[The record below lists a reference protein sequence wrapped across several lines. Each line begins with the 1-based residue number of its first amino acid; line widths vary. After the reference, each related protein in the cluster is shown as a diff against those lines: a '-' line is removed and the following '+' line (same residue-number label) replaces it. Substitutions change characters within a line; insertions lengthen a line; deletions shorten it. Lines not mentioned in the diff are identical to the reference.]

1 VVEVG
6 LGSRLSVALGAGAGA
21 VAIDPDGVG
30 AGVSDPVHAAVARV
44 VSTTSAA
51 ARDRTGTAPQ

>member
-1 VVEVG
+1 
-6 LGSRLSVALGAGAGA
+6 
-21 VAIDPDGVG
+21 
-30 AGVSDPVHAAVARV
+30 VSDPVHAAVARV